1 MIEYFSVCV
10 LFAVSAAD
18 IDLTNECIRDN
29 GLAKCSYI
37 QPGMYYS
44 SQLDRTVERL
54 EFPRLTGATVD
65 LRNLPE
71 VTVVEVESQLFDKR
85 LPCDLITGNLKT
97 VTVAIVQGGGQPIQ
111 CVSVNDLGLKFARTL
126 LK

>member
-1 MIEYFSVCV
+1 MHAA
-10 LFAVSAAD
+10 LFGFMEKQGRKKSFLMQSCT
-18 IDLTNECIRDN
+18 I
-29 GLAKCSYI
+29 SF
-37 QPGMYYS
+37 
-44 SQLDRTVERL
+44 RTVERL

-97 VTVAIVQGGGQPIQ
+97 VTVAIVEGGGQPIQ
-111 CVSVNDLGLKFARTL
+111 CVSVNDLEPC
-126 LK
+126 